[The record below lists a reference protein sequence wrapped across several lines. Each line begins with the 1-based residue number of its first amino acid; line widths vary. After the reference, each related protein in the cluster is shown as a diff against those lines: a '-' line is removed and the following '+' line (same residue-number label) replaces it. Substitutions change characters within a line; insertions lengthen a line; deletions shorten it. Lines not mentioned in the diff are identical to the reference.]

1 MINDIETFT
10 ALIYVGL
17 KPGYDG
23 EALES
28 SIAENIIQEYCDTNG
43 LCVTIEPLKFIYTN
57 GREPGLRIGL
67 INYPR
72 FPKTKSYIKDE
83 ALKLA
88 ALLKEKYKQ
97 ERVSVVC
104 KDRTYTIG
112 ELN

>member
-1 MINDIETFT
+1 MINSVDTFT

-17 KPGYDG
+17 RPGYEG
-23 EALES
+23 EALDL
-28 SIAENIIQEYCDTNG
+28 SIAENIIQEYCDTEG

-57 GREPGLRIGL
+57 GKEPGLRIGL

-72 FPKTKSYIKDE
+72 FPKTQSYIRDK

-88 ALLKEKYKQ
+88 TLLKEKYKQ

-104 KDRTYTIG
+104 KDKTFTIG